1 MNCNSL
7 YTGLVILDQAKLIHS
22 LSSGIF
28 ENHMQAEIQAYL
40 IQKSLASYLTSSLY
54 ILWDFAETSESLLAI
69 LDDSKGFTIIPFV
82 PHTMIIAVKL
92 PEHEL
97 SLGIDYLVRNNE
109 LWKFCSVSKNACGQG
124 R

>member
-1 MNCNSL
+1 MSDVEDKTSPIKLLLIRTPWYNIGLVVLVTGILIVLNQCTTRVPYIRFSVMINYTITILISLCIILCTMNCNSL

-54 ILWDFAETSESLLAI
+54 IL
-69 LDDSKGFTIIPFV
+69 
-82 PHTMIIAVKL
+82 
-92 PEHEL
+92 
-97 SLGIDYLVRNNE
+97 
-109 LWKFCSVSKNACGQG
+109 
-124 R
+124 